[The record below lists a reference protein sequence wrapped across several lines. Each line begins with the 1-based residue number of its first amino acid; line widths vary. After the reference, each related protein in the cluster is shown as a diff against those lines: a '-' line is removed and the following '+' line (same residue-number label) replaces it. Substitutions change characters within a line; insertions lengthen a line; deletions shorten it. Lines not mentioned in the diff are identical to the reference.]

1 MDRLRVVSWNIRAG
15 GGRRAEGIVDQL
27 ARWAPDAVALSEFR
41 GTPPSRTIAGDLAAL
56 GLTYQRTTADAREP
70 RVNALLVAARWPLRR
85 VPVRRAPEDARRWL
99 ITRIAAPAEAGGP
112 FALGAMHVPNF
123 VTGRKLP
130 FLDAVHAS
138 VRAWR
143 GGPALLVGDTNTGRM
158 GVDEETAVFDRRHH
172 DWMDAMHRRW
182 PDALRHLHGDEER
195 AYTWYSPNGGNGF
208 RLDEAFIGPGLL
220 PRLRSVRHE
229 WGAPAHSGGA
239 AVRREALSDH
249 AALIVDFEVPHS
261 PAGADEDRH
270 PALRSF

>member
-1 MDRLRVVSWNIRAG
+1 MTGLRIVAWNIRAG
-15 GGRRAEGIVDQL
+15 GGRRADGIVEQI

-41 GTPPSRTIAGDLAAL
+41 GTPPSRAIADALATL
-56 GLTYQRTTADAREP
+56 GLRYQRTTADARDP

-85 VPVRRAPEDARRWL
+85 VAVRRAPVDRRRW
-99 ITRIAAPAEAGGP
+99 IMARVAAPADLGGP

-130 FLDAVHAS
+130 FLDALHAS

-182 PDALRHLHGDEER
+182 PDALRQLHGDEAR

-208 RLDEAFIGPGLL
+208 RLDEAFVGPGLL
-220 PRLRSVRHE
+220 PRLRAVHHE
-229 WGAPAHSGGA
+229 WGVPTGDDGA
-239 AVRREALSDH
+239 GNARRDALSDH
-249 AALIVDFEVPHS
+249 AALIVDFAP
-261 PAGADEDRH
+261 P
-270 PALRSF
+270 P